1 MTKTVVNLT
10 ESITQEQ
17 IDRRLAQYPVN
28 HPYRAVFSLPKPRE
42 ELISFVLW
50 RVPHQ
55 YTCCEAGGGGTVSA
69 NATVAQQL
77 RSQIA
82 QLLEEG
88 MSQICQQRDRGADGP
103 AAGKRNAVVQSP
115 SHWFG

>member
-10 ESITQEQ
+10 ESIAQEELNK
-17 IDRRLAQYPVN
+17 RLDQYPSN
-28 HPYRAVFSLPKPRE
+28 HPYRAIFSLPKPRE
-42 ELISFVLW
+42 ELISFILW

-55 YTCCEAGGGGTVSA
+55 YTCCEAGESGIVSA
-69 NATVAQQL
+69 DAMVATQR
-77 RSQIA
+77 RSQIV

-88 MSQICQQRDRGADGP
+88 MSRICQRRDRGCDVT
-103 AAGKRNAVVQSP
+103 AASERNAVVCSP